1 MKNGK
6 TYQRTLL
13 TTLALGAC
21 MSPCLADEAVTITLT
36 EKPLVQDVSR
46 FGINLGKG
54 SPQSLSR
61 VRCMNFEGM
70 QYRQSHIG
78 VLHTN
83 SFVSFNGKLDGS
95 PKDYKA
101 AGWADLVVGSEA
113 TILSG
118 PCAFQKVKIAKIEAA
133 DIKIWGQAKK
143 GKQCVRFVFDK
154 NISLPEGTPIEGAGF
169 MIDVLKPNAGA
180 FPIHDHKHWSGHVK
194 VVQGDVPSESFG
206 NSALLMMGSGETKKG
221 AFFRLNG
228 QDKKVVDLGA
238 KWHMSF
244 WAKKKSGSPSVSV
257 RMYGSTEDVS
267 VGSEWAK
274 FEVALDIENDEKGD
288 TGVWVNQGDILLDD
302 LTFWKEEEK
311 DNPTVFSDELVSILQ
326 NLNPGIIRTLQMG
339 GASME
344 QMLRPVLQTYAAK
357 GGLGSIIS
365 GKIAPKGGLRTFSM
379 NEYYTL
385 AKHLH
390 TEPWLCLP
398 GTLHIEE
405 IDQFMEFIGGDS
417 DTEWGKIRAEQGQEK
432 PWTES
437 LRKIHVEFGNETW
450 NFFGPYVC
458 GGYDGPDYWK
468 ALIARAKQ
476 SPYYTPNIIFHV
488 SGRGW
493 AGYAKPSEEV
503 TNADCFTWAPYIIHK
518 MSTAQEEA
526 LDTDEKTYQWIFGEG
541 VHYARKAQPR
551 VEKASALG
559 AELSIYEINH
569 HITAGNASDDAK
581 NKIVTS
587 AGSGL
592 SVTHSMLVWMKEN
605 HARNQCF
612 FKLEGNYYQIRLWGG
627 MLGMKK
633 GAERYRPTWLALEAA
648 NKVVGGDLVETT
660 HSADEPTFVPL
671 SWPKGK
677 GVTEFAEGEPLPT
690 VWSYA
695 FADGK
700 KRGLILMN
708 LDIANSQ
715 NVILKMDGTI
725 AGDATQWVLD
735 SEKVS
740 DNNEWEAGDDTPVN
754 IVESQI
760 KGFKTGHQL
769 TLPAHSMTTLRWTI
783 K

>member
-1 MKNGK
+1 ML
-6 TYQRTLL
+6 TLL
-13 TTLALGAC
+13 VGITPGF
-21 MSPCLADEAVTITLT
+21 ADEAVTITVT
-36 EKPLVQDVSR
+36 DEPLIQDISR
-46 FGINLGKG
+46 FGINLGTG
-54 SPQSLSR
+54 SPQALSR

-70 QYRQSHIG
+70 RYRQSHIG

-83 SFVSFNGKLDGS
+83 SFVSFNGKLDGN

-101 AGWADLVVGSEA
+101 TGWADLVVGSEA

-118 PCAFQKVKIAKIEAA
+118 PCAFQKVKIAKLEAT
-133 DIKIWGQAKK
+133 DIKIWGKAKK
-143 GKQCVRFVFDK
+143 GKQRVRFVFDE
-154 NISLPEGTPIEGAGF
+154 NISLPEGKPIEGAGF
-169 MIDVLKPNAGA
+169 MIDVFKPNAGA
-180 FPIHDHKHWSGHVK
+180 FPVQDHHYWAGNVK

-206 NSALLMMGSGETKKG
+206 NSALLMTGSADAKKG
-221 AFFRLNG
+221 AFFRLHG
-228 QDKKVVDLGA
+228 QNKKLIDLGA

-244 WAKKKSGSPSVSV
+244 WAKVTSGSPSVSV
-257 RMYGSTEDVS
+257 RMYGSTKDVN
-267 VGSEWAK
+267 VGKEWVK
-274 FEVALDIENDEKGD
+274 YEVDLDIESDATKGD

-311 DNPTVFSDELVSILQ
+311 DNPTVFSDELISVLQ

-339 GASME
+339 GPSME
-344 QMLRPVLQTYAAK
+344 QMLRPVLQTYAAQ
-357 GGLGSIIS
+357 GALGSIVP
-365 GKIAPKGGLRTFSM
+365 GKIAPKGGVRTFSM

-385 AKHLH
+385 AKHLN

-398 GTLHIEE
+398 GTLQLEE
-405 IDQFMEFIGGDS
+405 IDQFMEFIGGAS
-417 DTEWGKIRAEQGQEK
+417 NTEWGKVRAEQGQEK

-437 LRKIHVEFGNETW
+437 LRKIHVEFGNEAW
-450 NFFGPYVC
+450 NFFGPFVC

-476 SPYYTPNIIFHV
+476 SPYYKPNIVFHV

-493 AGYAKPSEEV
+493 AGYAKPSEDV
-503 TNADCFTWAPYIIHK
+503 TNADRFTWAPYIIHK
-518 MSTAQEEA
+518 MSKAQEAA
-526 LDTDEKTYQWIFGEG
+526 LDSDETTYRWIFGEG
-541 VHYARKAQPR
+541 VHYARRGQLRA
-551 VEKASALG
+551 EKARELG

-612 FKLEGNYYQIRLWGG
+612 FKLEGNYFQIRLWGG

-633 GAERYRPTWLALEAA
+633 GSERYRPTWLALETA
-648 NKVVGGDLVETT
+648 NNVMGGDLVETT

-677 GVTEFAEGEPLPT
+677 TTTAFAEGEPLP
-690 VWSYA
+690 VLWSYA

-708 LDIANSQ
+708 LDTANSQ
-715 NVILKMDGTI
+715 NVILKMDDTV

-735 SEKVS
+735 SEKIS
-740 DNNEWEAGDDTPVN
+740 DNNEWEAGDDTPVSV
-754 IVESQI
+754 VESQV

-769 TLPAHSMTTLRWTI
+769 TLPAHSMITLRWMI